1 MAYASDVVGTN
12 SGDGVTYLIGDV
24 DTNTVI
30 DDAKWDD
37 ILSKVNSER
46 QRRGHGTVADPGV
59 TAGQLIDDADYNI
72 IRDALYVDG
81 PVPPSYEGNADG
93 SAISVSS
100 GTNSPPTFSFTRAGS
115 GTSPDAPTASQGG
128 NITASQ
134 INTLIDALQN
144 QGAECVCNCNYC
156 TCNCNYCTC
165 NCNYACT
172 CNCNYSDVTT
182 KQNIVYM

>member
-1 MAYASDVVGTN
+1 MAYTSNVVGTN

-37 ILSKVNSER
+37 ILSKINQER
-46 QRRGHGTVADPGV
+46 GRRGHGTVADPGV
-59 TAGQLIDDADYNI
+59 TAGQIIDDADYNI

-81 PVPPSYEGNADG
+81 PVPPSYEGYSDG
-93 SAISVSS
+93 SAVDNI
-100 GTNSPPTFSFTRAGS
+100 TMPTFTFTRAGS
-115 GTSPDAPTASQGG
+115 GTSPTAPSASAGG